1 MTTVSVQKLLP
12 FVRRKSLKLAFLS
25 KTAPSGI
32 GGPKKGISV
41 LLDTATL
48 NVKWKGQELGKGQV
62 EGENNHSELQ
72 SPFTIHTFGLF
83 IVA

>member
-12 FVRRKSLKLAFLS
+12 FVRRKSLKLPFLS

-48 NVKWKGQELGKGQV
+48 NVKWKGQKQELG
-62 EGENNHSELQ
+62 EL
-72 SPFTIHTFGLF
+72 
-83 IVA
+83 